1 MDKKE
6 DNSIHIGNGNKIKNS
21 VIGQNIKVEQEHT
34 KEKWYQQ
41 LTWKLVVPI
50 IVAVAAAAL
59 CVWLGIKYALTTGG
73 AANGCRPT
81 GKSYAEAC
89 HKAICPGTRLYLSG
103 RFHRTKKLQY

>member
-41 LTWKLVVPI
+41 LTWNWVVHI
-50 IVAVAAAAL
+50 IVAVAAEAL
-59 CVWLGIKYALTTGG
+59 CVWLGIK
-73 AANGCRPT
+73 
-81 GKSYAEAC
+81 
-89 HKAICPGTRLYLSG
+89 
-103 RFHRTKKLQY
+103 

>member
-6 DNSIHIGNGNKIKNS
+6 DNSIHIANGNKINNS
-21 VIGQNIKVEQEHT
+21 VVGQNIKVEQEHT

-59 CVWLGIKYALTTGG
+59 CVWLGIK
-73 AANGCRPT
+73 
-81 GKSYAEAC
+81 
-89 HKAICPGTRLYLSG
+89 
-103 RFHRTKKLQY
+103 

>member
-6 DNSIHIGNGNKIKNS
+6 DNSIHLGKRNKFKNS

-50 IVAVAAAAL
+50 IVAVVAAAL
-59 CVWLGIKYALTTGG
+59 CVWLGI
-73 AANGCRPT
+73 R
-81 GKSYAEAC
+81 
-89 HKAICPGTRLYLSG
+89 
-103 RFHRTKKLQY
+103 